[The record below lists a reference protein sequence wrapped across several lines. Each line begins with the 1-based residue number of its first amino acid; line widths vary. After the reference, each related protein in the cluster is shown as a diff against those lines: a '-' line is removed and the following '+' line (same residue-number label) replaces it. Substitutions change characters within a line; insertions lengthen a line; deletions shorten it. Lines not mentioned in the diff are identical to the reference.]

1 MQRPP
6 ILEQRANHPLSP
18 LEVKVSDET
27 VKIETWFRKQWN
39 EFQAPFT
46 TSVDIRNAGYKMA
59 VVDTNL
65 FPAGFNNI
73 HPAQIPLAHLAVQHY
88 WQRYMPKCEK
98 ILLIPEN
105 HSRNAYYFHS
115 LFVLFSI
122 LTKAGFDVRV
132 ASISPEITKPTT
144 IEIPEQGQLVL
155 YPLERSGNNVHVGD
169 FKPCTIILNNDLSEG
184 IPEILTNISQS
195 IYPPLS
201 LGWAS
206 RLKSE
211 HFLHYQTVCHS
222 FAELLSMDPW
232 QFNPLFRNCGE
243 INFMERDGEDC
254 LVGHVAFLLNA
265 IQKKYDEY
273 HITDTPFVIVKADA
287 GTYGMGIMT
296 VKSIDDVRDMN
307 RKARTRMSVGKGRKP
322 ITSVLIQEGVYSHE
336 VEPDNNAIAEPV
348 VYMLGQCVVGGF
360 YRLHEGRAKDENLNS
375 PGMYFEPMPFSGPCN
390 NPMLNDNQSD
400 SRRLYTYSVVARL
413 ALLAGAYELKDVS

>member
-1 MQRPP
+1 M
-6 ILEQRANHPLSP
+6 
-18 LEVKVSDET
+18 
-27 VKIETWFRKQWN
+27 
-39 EFQAPFT
+39 
-46 TSVDIRNAGYKMA
+46 
-59 VVDTNL
+59 
-65 FPAGFNNI
+65 
-73 HPAQIPLAHLAVQHY
+73 
-88 WQRYMPKCEK
+88 
-98 ILLIPEN
+98 
-105 HSRNAYYFHS
+105 
-115 LFVLFSI
+115 
-122 LTKAGFDVRV
+122 
-132 ASISPEITKPTT
+132 
-144 IEIPEQGQLVL
+144 
-155 YPLERSGNNVHVGD
+155 GD

-184 IPEILTNISQS
+184 IPDILTNISQS

-211 HFLHYQTVCHS
+211 HFLHYQTVCHT
-222 FAELLSMDPW
+222 FAELLSLDPW

-243 INFMERDGEDC
+243 INFMERDGEEC
-254 LVGHVAFLLNA
+254 LVGHVEFLLNA

-273 HITDTPFVIVKADA
+273 QINDTPFVIVKADA

-296 VKSIDDVRDMN
+296 VKSIEDVRDMN

-336 VEPDNNAIAEPV
+336 VEPDKNAIAEPV
-348 VYMLGQCVVGGF
+348 VYMLGQCVIGGF

-390 NPMLNDNQSD
+390 NPMLNDNHSD
-400 SRRLYTYSVVARL
+400 SRRLYTYSVLARL